1 MTSHLSPTCLRLA
14 AQILSKFELRRVCK
28 TIGAAQLAKL
38 VRNLA
43 TLPQVLC
50 LLMLLV
56 PQGPCT
62 PEELGNCSSI
72 AVEDIGDTRVTVFR
86 QDDSD
91 AQISTVLLRGGTKN
105 GLDDLQRSIGAC
117 GRCLRRLCLLTA
129 CCRAENSVNC
139 VKMFLGDGRLCG
151 GGGATEIELARQLYS
166 IGESCPGMEQYAMK
180 KFAESLEVV
189 PRTLAE
195 NSGQL
200 ATEAIS
206 ALYAAHQAGNTEHG
220 VDIEDGSAKDMHAAG
235 VLDVLATKRSA
246 VKLAADAAITVLRVD
261 TVSWHRIF
269 LLCA

>member
-1 MTSHLSPTCLRLA
+1 MRLA

-38 VRNLA
+38 VRNSA

-117 GRCLRRLCLLTA
+117 GGCLL
-129 CCRAENSVNC
+129 
-139 VKMFLGDGRLCG
+139 RLDC
-151 GGGATEIELARQLYS
+151 
-166 IGESCPGMEQYAMK
+166 
-180 KFAESLEVV
+180 
-189 PRTLAE
+189 
-195 NSGQL
+195 
-200 ATEAIS
+200 
-206 ALYAAHQAGNTEHG
+206 
-220 VDIEDGSAKDMHAAG
+220 
-235 VLDVLATKRSA
+235 
-246 VKLAADAAITVLRVD
+246 
-261 TVSWHRIF
+261 
-269 LLCA
+269 